1 MEWCLSHTMF
11 TNIIIVLTITTTT
24 MIINIGNGP
33 GARLANIFMAP
44 VKLDENY
51 AYPKFE
57 KSATDRK
64 FIQDCISDNF
74 IFSGVDNKQR
84 EHLLD
89 AFEEYSVNIGKKIII
104 EGEVGDYFYIIQNG
118 KVEFTIQGEKVGES
132 GPGRSFGDLAL
143 LYDCPRACTCIAA
156 EACLLWRVDQT
167 TFRQI
172 LANGRVNGDK
182 ETIDTLRKVS
192 FLQQLSDEYIAKI
205 ASAVIP
211 ETFKKGEVIIKKGEP
226 GSVFYILKEGTVAI
240 RDIESGKAK
249 YEDQVLKQ
257 GDFFG
262 ERAIVTDEPRNANV
276 VALEDCFTLTMSRQ
290 SFLDILG
297 PLETLLE
304 KTNDTRLLVS
314 TFEFEYIR
322 WLVLSSHRSLMLTNI
337 FSTVPSPILQRNLFH
352 SLQTQM

>member
-1 MEWCLSHTMF
+1 MYMSLMNDHLFYTFILMLYLE
-11 TNIIIVLTITTTT
+11 IE
-24 MIINIGNGP
+24 NGP

-44 VKLDENY
+44 VKVDENY
-51 AYPKFE
+51 AYPKFQ
-57 KSATDRK
+57 KSESDRK

-74 IFSGVDNKQR
+74 IFSDVDNKQR

-89 AFEEYSVNIGKKIII
+89 AFEKYSADIGKKIIT

-118 KVEFTIQGEKVGES
+118 KVEFNIQGERVGEA
-132 GPGRSFGDLAL
+132 GRGRGFGDLAL
-143 LYDCPRACTCIAA
+143 LYDCPRSCTCIAA
-156 EACLLWRVDQT
+156 EACSLWRVDQT

-172 LANGRVNGDK
+172 LAYGRMKADQ

-211 ETFKKGEVIIKKGEP
+211 KTFKTGEVIIKKGEP

-249 YEDQVLKQ
+249 YEDQVLKK

-276 VALEDCFTLTMSRQ
+276 VALEDCFTLTLSRQ
-290 SFLDILG
+290 NFLDVLG

-314 TFEFEYIR
+314 RFCLYAF
-322 WLVLSSHRSLMLTNI
+322 
-337 FSTVPSPILQRNLFH
+337 
-352 SLQTQM
+352 